1 MKISKCSTLTFCV
14 GILSCVLSLQ
24 SPIASQSVLPLPGN
38 TTTSDNT
45 TVEISK
51 CAIESEEELKSALET
66 MKFQTGQPQ
75 KYAALCIEILNGN
88 LNLVLFT
95 DQGKFLPQKQ
105 TIRSVSLDELRS
117 AMGHLKQEVADRNK
131 VDRDEYLA
139 PAKQLYQWLISPI
152 ESELEQKQ
160 IKTLIFVSNLQF
172 SPALLE
178 VLYDEHSQKYLIE
191 KYAISRVLSLSDI
204 QKYSQAISRPDP
216 DRQGVE
222 TMKALAMGL
231 EKASTLDSDPLPGI
245 KDELTKVGGHWGRLS
260 GNQHLEELIDERFT
274 QQQIE
279 EQLRQNQYQFIHI
292 ATHGF
297 RNAKDADRYYLK
309 LWGTEAISF
318 ESLKQLFDN
327 QESELLILSA
337 CNTASGSVD
346 GQLRIKE
353 LVSQTKI
360 KTILASQYHASNIA
374 SYITMVQFSDNF
386 TSLSSKINGFR
397 KAQALQQVQKD
408 LLSRKIYFT
417 KDGKMKR
424 ILTEGSE
431 PASLEISAEISDA
444 VKKSPEMQSREGDKI
459 FLDHPY
465 FWAAFTLIGS
475 PI

>member
-1 MKISKCSTLTFCV
+1 
-14 GILSCVLSLQ
+14 
-24 SPIASQSVLPLPGN
+24 
-38 TTTSDNT
+38 
-45 TVEISK
+45 
-51 CAIESEEELKSALET
+51 
-66 MKFQTGQPQ
+66 
-75 KYAALCIEILNGN
+75 
-88 LNLVLFT
+88 
-95 DQGKFLPQKQ
+95 
-105 TIRSVSLDELRS
+105 LDEIRS
-117 AMGHLKQEVADRNK
+117 AMEQLKQEVADQRK
-131 VDRDEYLA
+131 TDQDEYLA

-152 ESELEQKQ
+152 EPELKRQQ
-160 IKTLIFVSNLQF
+160 IETLIFVPNLQF
-172 SPALLE
+172 SLAPLE

-204 QKYSQAISRPDP
+204 HEYSKAISHP
-216 DRQGVE
+216 DRENVE

-231 EKASTLDSDPLPGI
+231 EKASQSDSDNLPGI

-386 TSLSSKINGFR
+386 TSLSSKRNGFR
-397 KAQALQQVQKD
+397 KAQALQQVQKE

-417 KDGKMKR
+417 KDGEMKR
-424 ILTEGSE
+424 ILTEGYE
-431 PASLEISAEISDA
+431 PAPLETPAEISDA
-444 VKKSPEMQSREGDKI
+444 VQKSPEMQSREGDKI

>member
-14 GILSCVLSLQ
+14 GILSCFLSLQ
-24 SPIASQSVLPLPGN
+24 SPISSQSVLPLPGN

-45 TVEISK
+45 TVAISK
-51 CAIESEEELKSALET
+51 CAIESEDEIKSSLKKMSYYA
-66 MKFQTGQPQ
+66 Q
-75 KYAALCIEILNGN
+75 KHAVLCFEILNGN

-95 DQGKFLPQKQ
+95 ESGKFSPQKQ
-105 TIRSVSLDELRS
+105 NIRSVSSDELRS
-117 AMGHLKQEVADRNK
+117 AMEQLKQEVADRNK

-152 ESELEQKQ
+152 EPELKRQQ
-160 IKTLIFVSNLQF
+160 IKTLMFVSNLQF
-172 SPALLE
+172 SPAPLE

-204 QKYSQAISRPDP
+204 QKYSQTISHPDP

-231 EKASTLDSDPLPGI
+231 EKASTSDSDPLPGI
-245 KDELTKVGGHWGRLS
+245 KDELTQVGGSWGQAT
-260 GNQHLEELIDERFT
+260 GNENLEPLIDEKFT
-274 QQQIE
+274 QANIQEKI
-279 EQLRQNQYQFIHI
+279 RQHQYQLIHI

-297 RNAKDADRYYLK
+297 RNAKDAEKYYLK
-309 LWGTEAISF
+309 LWGEEEISF
-318 ESLKQLFDN
+318 EALKQLFDN
-327 QESELLILSA
+327 QEPELLILSA
-337 CNTASGSVD
+337 CNTASGSSD
-346 GQLRIKE
+346 GQLRIKD

-360 KTILASQYHASNIA
+360 KTILASQYHANNIV
-374 SYITMVQFSDNF
+374 SYITMIQFAENLK
-386 TSLSSKINGFR
+386 TLSSKINGFR

-408 LLSRKIYFT
+408 LLTRKIYLT
-417 KDGKMKR
+417 KDGKMKHV
-424 ILTEGSE
+424 IINGSE
-431 PASLEISAEISDA
+431 PASPLISSDVADA